1 MSKKVT
7 WSHSAL
13 KDFEGCARRYH
24 EVKVLQKY
32 PMQDTEQ
39 TRYGKQLHEAAEHYV
54 KEGRELPPQFAF
66 IKPTLDSLLA
76 KPGRKFAELE
86 MALTENLD
94 PCAFNSP
101 NRWVRGIADLVIID
115 DDNFTA
121 RIVDYKTGNDKYPD
135 RDQLIL
141 MSLMV
146 FAHFP
151 HIKRV
156 QSALLFVVKNSMTKH
171 EMTIEDVESAWWDYR
186 ERVAKLNAVYATD
199 VWNPN
204 RSPLCP
210 WCPVTTCEYHPKH

>member
-1 MSKKVT
+1 MKKIT

-24 EVKVLQKY
+24 EVKVLNKY

-54 KEGRELPPQFAF
+54 KNGTELPPQFAF
-66 IKPTLDSLLA
+66 VKPTLDALLA

-86 MALTENLD
+86 MALTEELN
-94 PCAFNSP
+94 PCGFNSE
-101 NRWVRGIADLVIID
+101 NRWVRGIADLVIVD
-115 DDNFTA
+115 DDNLTA
-121 RIVDYKTGNDKYPD
+121 RIVDYKTGNDRYPD
-135 RDQLIL
+135 RDQLVL

-156 QSALLFVVKNSMTKH
+156 QSALLFVVKNSMVKH
-171 EMTIEDVESAWWDYR
+171 EMTLEDIDPAWWEYR
-186 ERVAKLNAVYATD
+186 TRFARLVAAYAADT
-199 VWNPN
+199 WNP
-204 RSPLCP
+204 RSTPLCG
-210 WCPVTTCEYHPKH
+210 WCPVRDCEYHPKH

>member
-1 MSKKVT
+1 MKKVT

-24 EVKVLQKY
+24 EVKVLNKY

-54 KEGRELPPQFAF
+54 KNGTELPPQFAF
-66 IKPTLDSLLA
+66 VKPTLDALLA

-86 MALTENLD
+86 MALTEELN
-94 PCAFNSP
+94 PCAFNSE
-101 NRWVRGIADLVIID
+101 NRWVRGIADLVIVD
-115 DDNFTA
+115 DDNLTA
-121 RIVDYKTGNDKYPD
+121 RIVDYKTGNDRYPD
-135 RDQLIL
+135 RDQLVL

-156 QSALLFVVKNSMTKH
+156 QSALLFVVKNSMVKH
-171 EMTIEDVESAWWDYR
+171 EMTLEDIDPAWWEYR
-186 ERVAKLNAVYATD
+186 TRFARLVAAYAADT
-199 VWNPN
+199 WNP
-204 RSPLCP
+204 RSTPLCG
-210 WCPVTTCEYHPKH
+210 WCPVRDCEYHPKH

>member
-1 MSKKVT
+1 MKKVT

-24 EVKVLQKY
+24 EVKVLHKY

-39 TRYGKQLHEAAEHYV
+39 TRYGKQLHEAAEFYV
-54 KEGRELPPQFAF
+54 KDGTELPPQFAF
-66 IKPTLDSLLA
+66 MKPTLDALLA

-86 MALTENLD
+86 MALTEDLN
-94 PCAFNSP
+94 PCAFDSD
-101 NRWVRGIADLVIID
+101 NRWVRGIADLVIVD

-121 RIVDYKTGNDKYPD
+121 RIIDYKTGNNKYPD
-135 RDQLIL
+135 RDQLVL

-151 HIKRV
+151 HVKRV
-156 QSALLFVVKNSMTKH
+156 QSALLFVVKNTMTKH
-171 EMTIEDVESAWWDYR
+171 EMDREDIDPAWWNYR
-186 ERVAKLNAVYATD
+186 ERFARLYAAYEADT
-199 VWNPN
+199 WNPN

-210 WCPVTTCEYHPKH
+210 WCPVTTCEHHPRH

>member
-24 EVKVLQKY
+24 EVKVLHKY

-39 TRYGKQLHEAAEHYV
+39 IRYGKQLHEAAEHYV
-54 KEGRELPPQFAF
+54 KSGTELPPQFAF

-94 PCAFNSP
+94 PCAFNSE

-115 DDNFTA
+115 DDNLTA
-121 RIVDYKTGNDKYPD
+121 WIVDYKTGNDKYPD
-135 RDQLIL
+135 RDQLVL

-156 QSALLFVVKNSMTKH
+156 NSALLFVVKNSMTKH
-171 EMTIEDVESAWWDYR
+171 EMSLEDVEPAWWNYR
-186 ERVAKLNAVYATD
+186 ERVAKLNAVHAAD
-199 VWNPN
+199 VWNPS